1 MAERN
6 LRKHTR
12 INYIKLNDG
21 ETEDLE
27 QDVHLPHLAPAQ
39 CQTQNE
45 EKPTREDL
53 ESLTDKT
60 RVADTRTELG
70 AVHTDLS
77 LQELKSQ
84 RDTLKGSLEKAS
96 LMREICELQS
106 AIARVEI
113 SNDTAPESSRDK
125 HGGALPKTLPK
136 QSAHHRSDITAEE
149 RVTIEELRDMVELQQ
164 RVDKQLQQ
172 KGQGPKKSKNK
183 DSRDKTGVYS
193 RNRDLSAAKPKDS
206 HVKRNVTFAGKKLT
220 SRGLSSKKH
229 TLEQSSDQDDADSET
244 DINDYSDSVNSSI
257 SNSCSSS
264 FSDTEYNH
272 DDLNDLLMYD
282 RHSCNK
288 KSKHDSILRSGISK
302 KNTDMVKTT
311 EIYPQSCLRLNYVT
325 KKVTYNE
332 LDMPLF
338 VAGYIE
344 PIKKSL
350 LKVKSKV
357 GSKVMKKEIAKLEH
371 LISLMYLSKSHDW
384 ESVRE
389 LHASVLHEI
398 ELGNKKWGDSFIDV
412 EVRSLPIAKQFKN
425 PSSVTSN
432 KQYFTDTFCR
442 KFNRGECLK
451 NSPHSL
457 TLKSGETI
465 WVKHICASCLQ
476 KNKEVRNHP
485 EISDECPVSQNQ

>member
-12 INYIKLNDG
+12 INYVKLNDG

-84 RDTLKGSLEKAS
+84 RDTLKGSLEEAS

-183 DSRDKTGVYS
+183 DSRE
-193 RNRDLSAAKPKDS
+193 RI
-206 HVKRNVTFAGKKLT
+206 
-220 SRGLSSKKH
+220 
-229 TLEQSSDQDDADSET
+229 T
-244 DINDYSDSVNSSI
+244 DISPPRVSLPR
-257 SNSCSSS
+257 C
-264 FSDTEYNH
+264 FATENG
-272 DDLNDLLMYD
+272 NLL
-282 RHSCNK
+282 
-288 KSKHDSILRSGISK
+288 
-302 KNTDMVKTT
+302 
-311 EIYPQSCLRLNYVT
+311 
-325 KKVTYNE
+325 
-332 LDMPLF
+332 
-338 VAGYIE
+338 
-344 PIKKSL
+344 
-350 LKVKSKV
+350 
-357 GSKVMKKEIAKLEH
+357 
-371 LISLMYLSKSHDW
+371 LI
-384 ESVRE
+384 
-389 LHASVLHEI
+389 LHAFRSRSSTLI
-398 ELGNKKWGDSFIDV
+398 FI
-412 EVRSLPIAKQFKN
+412 N
-425 PSSVTSN
+425 
-432 KQYFTDTFCR
+432 FT
-442 KFNRGECLK
+442 
-451 NSPHSL
+451 
-457 TLKSGETI
+457 
-465 WVKHICASCLQ
+465 
-476 KNKEVRNHP
+476 
-485 EISDECPVSQNQ
+485 

>member
-12 INYIKLNDG
+12 INYVKLNEG
-21 ETEDLE
+21 GTEDLE
-27 QDVHLPHLAPAQ
+27 RDVHLPHLAPVQ
-39 CQTQNE
+39 CQTQSQ
-45 EKPTREDL
+45 EKPIREDL

-60 RVADTRTELG
+60 CVADTRTEIG

-113 SNDTAPESSRDK
+113 SNDTAPELSRDK
-125 HGGALPKTLPK
+125 HGGALPKTLPT
-136 QSAHHRSDITAEE
+136 QSTHHRSDITTGE

-164 RVDKQLQQ
+164 RVDEQLQQ

-183 DSRDKTGVYS
+183 DSRGKTGVYS
-193 RNRDLSAAKPKDS
+193 RNRDLSAAEPKDS

-220 SRGLSSKKH
+220 SKGLSSKKH

-244 DINDYSDSVNSSI
+244 DINDSVNSSI

-282 RHSCNK
+282 RHNCDK
-288 KSKHDSILRSGISK
+288 KSKHNSILRSGISK
-302 KNTDMVKTT
+302 KNTNMVKTT
-311 EIYPQSCLRLNYVT
+311 EIYPQSCLILNYVT

-357 GSKVMKKEIAKLEH
+357 GSKVMKK
-371 LISLMYLSKSHDW
+371 
-384 ESVRE
+384 
-389 LHASVLHEI
+389 
-398 ELGNKKWGDSFIDV
+398 
-412 EVRSLPIAKQFKN
+412 
-425 PSSVTSN
+425 
-432 KQYFTDTFCR
+432 
-442 KFNRGECLK
+442 
-451 NSPHSL
+451 
-457 TLKSGETI
+457 
-465 WVKHICASCLQ
+465 
-476 KNKEVRNHP
+476 
-485 EISDECPVSQNQ
+485 